1 MLLSHRQSSFNH
13 SEACFTHHCIYHYIY
28 SFNLRLEGD
37 YIPSAVVYPTSAADV
52 AAAVTCASQYGLHVS
67 PISGG
72 HSYSASGFGEANG
85 TLVVNFAN
93 MTSVS
98 VDNSTGLAYVQP
110 GIRLGQMA
118 LDIFNDA
125 GRALAHGTCPQVG
138 AGGHTS
144 FGGYGFG
151 SRKWG
156 LMLDQVVAAEAVL
169 ANGTIVNASATEN
182 TDLFWVIITFSR
194 SSLCLDDP

>member
-1 MLLSHRQSSFNH
+1 M
-13 SEACFTHHCIYHYIY
+13 
-28 SFNLRLEGD
+28 
-37 YIPSAVVYPTSAADV
+37 VYPTSAAEV
-52 AAAVTCASQYGLHVS
+52 SAAVTCASQYGLKVS

-85 TLVVNFAN
+85 TLVISTAN
-93 MTSVS
+93 LTSVS
-98 VDNSTGLAYVQP
+98 VDNSTGIAYVQP

-118 LDIFNDA
+118 LDIYEQA

-156 LMLDQVVAAEAVL
+156 LMLDQVVQAEAVL

-182 TDLFWVIITFSR
+182 EDLFWVGVQLRILIGTIFATR
-194 SSLCLDDP
+194 NG

>member
-1 MLLSHRQSSFNH
+1 M
-13 SEACFTHHCIYHYIY
+13 
-28 SFNLRLEGD
+28 
-37 YIPSAVVYPTSAADV
+37 VYPNTAADV
-52 AAAVTCASQYGLHVS
+52 SAAVTCAASYGMRVS
-67 PISGG
+67 PLSGG

-85 TLVVNFAN
+85 TLVISFAN

-98 VDNSTGLAYVQP
+98 VDNSTGLAFVQP

-125 GRALAHGTCPQVG
+125 GRALAHGTCPHVG

-156 LMLDQVVAAEAVL
+156 LLLDQVVEAEAVL

-182 TDLFWVIITFSR
+182 TELFWV
-194 SSLCLDDP
+194 SL